1 MIYPYFLIYKFDS
14 MSKIVFSL
22 VLYKQKMKDILPLL
36 KSIEEL
42 NKLYKNQ
49 VFLSIYDNSE
59 TNKRFSL
66 RDFKFLEF
74 PVNYFHNSKNIGFGK
89 ANNLNFNNYDFDN
102 DDIFIISNP
111 DTFFESK
118 EMQNFI
124 NAFQNHS
131 RIVCANPL
139 IKNNSISIQYSSK
152 KDPTLLSLLIGF
164 FPFLKVIKFL
174 KKYDLIHK
182 NKDNNYS
189 KDTFQANYLSG
200 SFLVVKANIFKKVK
214 GFTNAYFLH
223 LEDADFVRKCSKYGL
238 TVHLPKG
245 KIMHKWNRGSHKS
258 IFQIYHVIRS
268 IIIYFYKWGFK
279 IF

>member
-1 MIYPYFLIYKFDS
+1 MF
-14 MSKIVFSL
+14 KIVFSL

-36 KSIEEL
+36 KSIKEL
-42 NKLYKNQ
+42 DQLYTNQ
-49 VFLSIYDNSE
+49 IFLSIYDNSDA
-59 TNKRFSL
+59 NKRFSL
-66 RDFKFLEF
+66 EDFKFLEF
-74 PVNYFHNSKNIGFGK
+74 PVKYFHNPQNIGFGK
-89 ANNLNFNNYDFDN
+89 ANNLNFNNYVFDN
-102 DDIFIISNP
+102 EDIFIISNP

-118 EMQNFI
+118 EMQKFI

-139 IKNNSISIQYSSK
+139 IKNEANSIQYSSK

-164 FPFLKVIKFL
+164 VPYLKIIKIFRN
-174 KKYDLIHK
+174 YEIMHK
-182 NKDNNYS
+182 NKY
-189 KDTFQANYLSG
+189 KDYTKETFQAKYLSG

-214 GFTNAYFLH
+214 GFTNSYFLH

-268 IIIYFYKWGFK
+268 MIIYFYKWGFK